1 MDIVISDIENAIDNI
16 TDIGHVVNVIKRERK
31 FQKSKRAFV
40 REYSAKVR
48 AYKQRLKSNSKN

>member
-1 MDIVISDIENAIDNI
+1 MDIVITDIENAIDNI

-40 REYSAKVR
+40 REYSAKVKAKR
-48 AYKQRLKSNSKN
+48 KN

>member
-1 MDIVISDIENAIDNI
+1 MDIVITDIENAIDNI

-31 FQKSKRAFV
+31 FQESKRAFV

-48 AYKQRLKSNSKN
+48 AY

>member
-1 MDIVISDIENAIDNI
+1 MVITNIENAIDNI

-31 FQKSKRAFV
+31 FQKSKQAFV

-48 AYKQRLKSNSKN
+48 EYKQRLKSNRKN